1 MLKFQTTF
9 MNCFANIVIF
19 LTKSLKYP
27 IFNEFLLVS
36 CQPCISSEKRNFLFP
51 CHHFSACHTD
61 WEKFYT
67 VWCQSVL
74 GLWKKHCMQKVLH
87 ILFDILKVKTRKK
100 YWKHRKYFLA
110 PGQTCGFQWGKV
122 ILIVHNC
129 GLCVLLGWHLFHKK
143 CNTTLPLLAAS
154 WILSTF
160 FRKKLLNGKPRAP
173 SPPKK
178 SIFNIIIR

>member
-1 MLKFQTTF
+1 MFKFQTTSL
-9 MNCFANIVIF
+9 NCFASIVIF

-74 GLWKKHCMQKVLH
+74 GLRKKHCMQKVLH
-87 ILFDILKVKTRKK
+87 ILVDILERTKSIEINIA
-100 YWKHRKYFLA
+100 HNFLA
-110 PGQTCGFQWGKV
+110 PTGA
-122 ILIVHNC
+122 LIV
-129 GLCVLLGWHLFHKK
+129 FMFYYSIRS
-143 CNTTLPLLAAS
+143 AAA
-154 WILSTF
+154 TF
-160 FRKKLLNGKPRAP
+160 WNFKHFCQL
-173 SPPKK
+173 
-178 SIFNIIIR
+178 I